1 MNKFIKSIVAIG
13 MCALTVLGSS
23 TTALAANYVNSVGSE
38 PGDIAVV
45 DNGEYTVIG
54 QDTTQG
60 KKSTYESKTATTDLQ
75 ESNVDIYATI
85 AEGSPVYDPDN
96 PNADDDGFVDG
107 TVLVTVPTTI
117 ILDGTAD
124 EDGYYSGSAKGKV
137 KGNIAGTTI
146 INVTPEGSV
155 TLHSTGKDDI
165 TASVEQDHTKF
176 AVATSTAEGADISKT
191 VTPDY
196 NNNAVFNVNVKT
208 NQASAGSWS
217 GSFTYNISLSTV
229 A

>member
-1 MNKFIKSIVAIG
+1 MNKFIKSIVAVG

-165 TASVEQDHTKF
+165 TASV
-176 AVATSTAEGADISKT
+176 
-191 VTPDY
+191 
-196 NNNAVFNVNVKT
+196 
-208 NQASAGSWS
+208 
-217 GSFTYNISLSTV
+217 
-229 A
+229 